1 MIGQLRFQVQTMT
14 RIFYILI
21 ALMVSGCASN
31 DTPTERSDKVK
42 HKIAQMKLARD
53 PHTYSKPSTARVTH
67 LDWDA
72 EINFDT
78 RIISAKARYTIEQT
92 DSASE
97 IVLDT
102 KGLNII
108 SVMNGDKPLSFQVG
122 IDKEFIGAPLSIAI
136 DSNVKSI
143 EIKYETSPKAEAL
156 LWVEGEEPFL
166 FTQSQ
171 AILARTW
178 LPCQDS
184 PGVRFTYNARV
195 KVAPQFLA
203 LMSATNPQAKN
214 HEGIYTFEMRQPIP
228 AYLMALAVGNIS
240 FKSTGPRTGVYAI
253 PSVIDAAVWEFAE
266 LESMVETAEKL
277 YGQYAWER
285 YDILVLPAAFPF
297 GGMENPRLTFVSPT
311 VIAGDRSL
319 VSLIAHELAHS
330 WSGNL
335 VTNSTWNDFWL
346 NEGFTVYFEQRV
358 MEALQGRDVSEM
370 LAQLNRQD
378 LDATIADLNSSGMN
392 ADTKLKLNLND
403 RNPDDG
409 MTDIAYNKGY
419 FFLRMLEEAK
429 GREEFDKFLKAY
441 FEKNKFQ
448 NMDTENFASLLQSN
462 LIDSAQYQQLQ
473 INEWIFGEGIPSNI
487 PQVLSH
493 RLDKVDDIRI
503 QFEKKTISIE
513 QIPWSGWSYQE
524 RYRFIH
530 SLERFNIQDMTALD
544 KAFNITEI
552 GNNEILFAW
561 LEKAIQKKYKT
572 AYPRLEQFLS
582 SVGRR
587 KFVLPLYQALV
598 ENNQRSLAEATFK
611 KYQKNYHAVTI
622 ASVQELLTGG

>member
-1 MIGQLRFQVQTMT
+1 M
-14 RIFYILI
+14 LI
-21 ALMVSGCASN
+21 VFMLTACASK
-31 DTPTERSDKVK
+31 DKPTVRSEKMK
-42 HKIAQMKLARD
+42 HKIAQMKLSRD
-53 PHTYSKPSTARVTH
+53 PHTYSKPEVARVTH
-67 LDWDA
+67 LDWYA
-72 EINFDT
+72 EVDFDKKV
-78 RIISAKARYTIEQT
+78 ISATAKYNIEKT
-92 DSASE
+92 DTANE
-97 IVLDT
+97 IILDT
-102 KGLNII
+102 KGLKII
-108 SVMNGDKPLSFQVG
+108 SVMSGGKSLVYKYG
-122 IDKEFIGAPLSIAI
+122 EDKEFIGAPLIIGI
-136 DSNVKSI
+136 DSEVKSI
-143 EIKYETSPKAEAL
+143 EVKYETSPSAEAL
-156 LWVEGEEPFL
+156 LWVEGDQPFL

-184 PGVRFTYNARV
+184 PGVRFTYNASV

-203 LMSATNPQAKN
+203 LMSATNPQAKTQD
-214 HEGIYTFEMRQPIP
+214 GVYSFEMRQPIP
-228 AYLMALAVGNIS
+228 AYLMALAVGDIA

-266 LESMVETAEKL
+266 LERMVETAESL
-277 YGQYAWER
+277 YGPYAWDR
-285 YDILVLPAAFPF
+285 YDLLVLPAAFPF

-378 LDATIADLNSSGMN
+378 LDATIADLNSSGMR

-419 FFLRMLEEAK
+419 FFLRMLEETV

-448 NMDTENFASLLQSN
+448 NMDTENFATLIKN
-462 LIDSAQYQQLQ
+462 DLIDSMQFQQLN
-473 INEWIFGEGIPSNI
+473 IDEWIYGEGIPSNI
-487 PQVLSH
+487 PQVKSD
-493 RLDKVDDIRI
+493 RIVKVDEIRV
-503 QFEKKTISIE
+503 QFEKDAISTE
-513 QIPWSGWSYQE
+513 QIPWTGWSYQE

-530 SLERFNIQDMTALD
+530 SLEKMTIKDMTALD

-561 LEKAIQKKYKT
+561 LEKSIQSRYKK
-572 AYPRLEQFLS
+572 AYPRLDQFLS

-587 KFVLPLYQALV
+587 KFVLPLFQALV
-598 ENNQRSLAEATFK
+598 ENDQRNLAESIFK
-611 KYQKNYHAVTI
+611 KYRGNYHAVTT
-622 ASVQELLTGG
+622 ASVEELLKGS